1 MSIISVLL
9 LIIAL
14 ISIASLG
21 FSLLVISG
29 EYTFLSRRNGYLLGI
44 FILIILS
51 GGTYYHMAYITGS
64 GKEIDKQQA
73 LYVTEMLFLIGL
85 SGMFIAQILYWVEK
99 LRDKF
104 VNRRRRFVNRMHI
117 DALKE
122 LENMVRSNVEE
133 SGKIDSIP
141 NIVEMQPVILE
152 SSDEQLNE
160 SFEKQLLELRRKIEQ
175 LSSNPTSNTIDER
188 VAFSND
194 VILTAYIQDLRVSL
208 NRLESKV
215 LSKWDV
221 AKVVVTIVLAFV
233 AAGTF
238 VIRLIS
244 TRPPSP

>member
-1 MSIISVLL
+1 
-9 LIIAL
+9 
-14 ISIASLG
+14 
-21 FSLLVISG
+21 
-29 EYTFLSRRNGYLLGI
+29 
-44 FILIILS
+44 
-51 GGTYYHMAYITGS
+51 
-64 GKEIDKQQA
+64 
-73 LYVTEMLFLIGL
+73 
-85 SGMFIAQILYWVEK
+85 
-99 LRDKF
+99 
-104 VNRRRRFVNRMHI
+104 
-117 DALKE
+117 
-122 LENMVRSNVEE
+122 
-133 SGKIDSIP
+133 
-141 NIVEMQPVILE
+141 
-152 SSDEQLNE
+152 
-160 SFEKQLLELRRKIEQ
+160 LELRRKIEQ